1 MMGKMFVTISTNVES
16 DLTIVKGE
24 MEFVRTKKVLSHVL
38 VILDMKVMGII
49 VSIMMNVKLVTISVQ
64 DRVYQKLFQKD

>member
-1 MMGKMFVTISTNVES
+1 MMAKMFVTISTNVES

-64 DRVYQKLFQKD
+64 DRVYQKLSQKH

>member
-1 MMGKMFVTISTNVES
+1 MAKMFVTISTNVES

>member
-1 MMGKMFVTISTNVES
+1 MAKMFVTISTNVES

-64 DRVYQKLFQKD
+64 DRVYQKLSQKH

>member
-1 MMGKMFVTISTNVES
+1 MFVTISTNVES

-64 DRVYQKLFQKD
+64 DRVYQKLSQKH

>member
-1 MMGKMFVTISTNVES
+1 MGKMFVTISTNVES

>member
-1 MMGKMFVTISTNVES
+1 MAKMFVTISTNVES

-64 DRVYQKLFQKD
+64 DRVYQKLLQKD